1 MNCRNTISLF
11 SCICILLSYS
21 SESIAVESPLY
32 LSYEIEIPPQEISPL
47 PEIPKEDEQEKSPPI
62 LENTDGNTGENNEV
76 VTIETPAPLPM
87 GKGKIGFIDW
97 ILPQIGQ
104 AREEIENLI
113 SKRMPNSL
121 IVAQAALE
129 SGWGTSFGAKNRQ
142 NLFGLMKRDGHSMI
156 FSSSLDGVKKYILT
170 LEKLHKYRPL
180 RMKLGETTDSLEL
193 TKYLTSYCNC
203 SGYSNK
209 LNKIIRENGLAKLD
223 E

>member
-1 MNCRNTISLF
+1 MKYRNTISLF

-21 SESIAVESPLY
+21 SESIAVESPLR
-32 LSYEIEIPPQEISPL
+32 LSYEILVPLQEVSPL

-62 LENTDGNTGENNEV
+62 LENTDGNTEENNEV
-76 VTIETPAPLPM
+76 AIIETPASLPV
-87 GKGKIGFIDW
+87 GGGKIGFIDW

-129 SGWGTSFGAKNRQ
+129 SGWGTSPNAKNRQ
-142 NLFGLMKRDGHSMI
+142 NLFGLTKTNNEYMI

-170 LEKLHKYRPL
+170 LAQHPVYHNL
-180 RMKLGETTDSLEL
+180 RKKLGETTNSLEL
-193 TKYLTSYCNC
+193 TKYLTGYCNC